1 MERRCKRER
10 NRGRCQKRQSETERK
25 EGGREIGGNGQT
37 HIEPEELK
45 QRHRETG
52 TGVGGGGQSAE
63 SSLPW
68 WSSPNANT
76 TGTHAAAGGGGCHSE
91 ACVWEGGGAP
101 PGPGGT
107 PPGATWPGPGGGGGG
122 GGCHSEACVWE
133 GRGPGLH
140 SPPSPAPA
148 SSPPGGMGR
157 AKTAPRSPEPGQE
170 RHGGGSWGLLGC
182 PPSDKGYFGS
192 RAARTHP
199 LFPCSRASGC

>member
-1 MERRCKRER
+1 MEGLGVERRCKRER

-52 TGVGGGGQSAE
+52 TGVGVGGQSAE

-76 TGTHAAAGGGGCHSE
+76 TGTHAAA
-91 ACVWEGGGAP
+91 
-101 PGPGGT
+101 
-107 PPGATWPGPGGGGGG
+107 GG